1 MRKATAVAAMLIVV
15 LVAAANASADP
26 SGARNAFTFQA
37 SCDNGLSVPV
47 VINNANGQGSGTENR
62 GIQAEW
68 APAHLIGSNLVF
80 HPASFDLKF
89 SFFDAASGQTFTDS
103 EVSTRKNGKIA
114 TTCDI
119 NGSQTDPAGNVFTL
133 SGSVG
138 GWLS

>member
-1 MRKATAVAAMLIVV
+1 MWRATAVAAV
-15 LVAAANASADP
+15 LVIGLVVAASAAADP
-26 SGARNAFTFQA
+26 TGARNAFTFQA

-80 HPASFDLKF
+80 HPASFDLEF
-89 SFFDAASGQTFTDS
+89 SFFDAASGETFTDS

-114 TTCDI
+114 TTCELS
-119 NGSQTDPAGNVFTL
+119 GSQTDPAGNVFTL

>member
-80 HPASFDLKF
+80 HPASFDLTF

-119 NGSQTDPAGNVFTL
+119 SGSQTDPAGNVFTL